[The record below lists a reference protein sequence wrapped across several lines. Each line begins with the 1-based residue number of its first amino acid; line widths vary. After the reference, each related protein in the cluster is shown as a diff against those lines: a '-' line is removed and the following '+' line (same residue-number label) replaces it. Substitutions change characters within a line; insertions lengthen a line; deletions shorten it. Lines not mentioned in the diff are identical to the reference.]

1 MLLFHSHATV
11 NATNDMPH
19 KDVYECL
26 TLQVLNNSAKTNAD
40 KEKASRIWT
49 EFILP
54 FFNLPTHWF
63 SKELRDKARSDKS
76 SCIVKYA
83 LGQKVKTAFGD
94 GRILAYNEVTS
105 TCAPHYT
112 VELPFGKAYVRPSSI
127 VHHNATEV
135 QYVRENGFMEL
146 VQNTDDTM
154 TDETKKEIPSSCQLV
169 YGTEKIYI
177 FMRLYC
183 ALLALFESAKKK
195 METDNNAMEVEDD
208 SEGSQKNKFQ
218 GFISTIKDYINEEVQ
233 FKSYELRC
241 RSFTDKT
248 FYELSAIPRL
258 IEKCADALVKV
269 AREDKL
275 LALFDFYRLK
285 TMDPFTQRSQSLIV
299 TEDASFRIQYV
310 PNDGKIH
317 FCYLPSEKDML
328 MAPRNSS
335 GPGVLGVEHQS
346 SNNSL
351 NVDDEINKT
360 ADNGKDEMN
369 DADDGEIEQSS
380 EPQNKRAKLV

>member
-1 MLLFHSHATV
+1 
-11 NATNDMPH
+11 
-19 KDVYECL
+19 
-26 TLQVLNNSAKTNAD
+26 
-40 KEKASRIWT
+40 
-49 EFILP
+49 
-54 FFNLPTHWF
+54 
-63 SKELRDKARSDKS
+63 
-76 SCIVKYA
+76 
-83 LGQKVKTAFGD
+83 
-94 GRILAYNEVTS
+94 
-105 TCAPHYT
+105 
-112 VELPFGKAYVRPSSI
+112 
-127 VHHNATEV
+127 
-135 QYVRENGFMEL
+135 VRENGFMEL
-146 VQNTDDTM
+146 VQNTDDAM
-154 TDETKKEIPSSCQLV
+154 SDETKKEIPSSCQLV
-169 YGTEKIYI
+169 YGTEKFYI

-208 SEGSQKNKFQ
+208 AEGPQKNKFQ

-310 PNDGKIH
+310 PSDGKIH
-317 FCYLPSEKDML
+317 FCYLPLEKDML

-335 GPGVLGVEHQS
+335 GPGVLGVENQLS
-346 SNNSL
+346 SNSF
-351 NVDDEINKT
+351 NVDDDKKT